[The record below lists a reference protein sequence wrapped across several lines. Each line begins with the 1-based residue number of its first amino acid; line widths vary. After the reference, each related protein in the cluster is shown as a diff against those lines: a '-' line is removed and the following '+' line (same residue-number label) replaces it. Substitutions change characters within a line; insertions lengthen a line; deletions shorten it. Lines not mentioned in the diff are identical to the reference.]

1 MQSNQSRALRHAT
14 ALGALCA
21 LLASGGALAAD
32 TGASASAQARYLK
45 ERAVCL
51 EGRSNQ
57 DRATCLKEAGAA
69 LAEARRGRLDDGGAA
84 YARNARSRCEA
95 LPPADRQD
103 CLARMDGQGTT
114 RGSTAAGGI
123 YRELVTVTRETPAR
137 STEQPAVQPP
147 ATPTKP

>member
-69 LAEARRGRLDDGGAA
+69 LAEAQALAAQIAAFPQQCMRADRASVYAQWDLPLAEALQREGAA
-84 YARNARSRCEA
+84 GHAAVVAEGLAGAIRSRRR
-95 LPPADRQD
+95 DQD
-103 CLARMDGQGTT
+103 Q
-114 RGSTAAGGI
+114 
-123 YRELVTVTRETPAR
+123 
-137 STEQPAVQPP
+137 
-147 ATPTKP
+147 